1 MIPIDNGGKRKTIR
15 GPIYN
20 MKIGLNIFPTDKAIS
35 PVDLAKEAE
44 SRGFESLWFP
54 EHSHIPTSRET
65 PWGGDPSLPP
75 LPEMY
80 WRTIDQFV
88 ALSAAAASTTE
99 LKIGTGI
106 TLVAQRDPIWL
117 AKEVASLDYI
127 SNGRLLFGIGYGWCV
142 EEMRNHGVNY
152 NERRDILREK
162 ILLMKELWV
171 KEEAEFR
178 GNIHQ
183 LEKSW
188 AWPKPVQKPHP
199 PVILGGAVGK
209 KTARHIAEFC
219 DGWMPLGRYGDIEK
233 GITLIQ
239 DAAAEIGRDL
249 SNFETSMF
257 CVTPVNKDKI
267 AKLSEQGLT
276 RIILPLPAED
286 ETSVLPILDEYSALI

>member
-1 MIPIDNGGKRKTIR
+1 
-15 GPIYN
+15 

-35 PVDLAKEAE
+35 PIDLAKEAE

-88 ALSAAAASTTE
+88 ALSAVAACTTK

-127 SNGRLLFGIGYGWCV
+127 SNGRFLFGIGYGWCV
-142 EEMRNHGVNY
+142 EEMRNHGINY
-152 NERRDILREK
+152 KERRDILREK

-171 KEEAEFR
+171 KEEAEFI
-178 GNIHQ
+178 GSIHQ

-199 PVILGGAVGK
+199 PIILGGAVGK
-209 KTARHIAEFC
+209 KTAQHIAEFC
-219 DGWMPLGRYGDIEK
+219 DGWMPLGRYGDIKK
-233 GITLIQ
+233 GMNLIQ

-257 CVTPVNKDKI
+257 CVTPIKKDKL
-267 AKLSEQGLT
+267 AELLEQGLT

-286 ETSVLPILDEYSALI
+286 ETNVLPILDEYSALI

>member
-1 MIPIDNGGKRKTIR
+1 MIHIENGGKPQTIR
-15 GPIYN
+15 GPIHN

-35 PVDLAKEAE
+35 PIVLAKEAE
-44 SRGFESLWFP
+44 IRGFESLWFP

-88 ALSAAAASTTE
+88 ALSAVAASTTE

-127 SNGRLLFGIGYGWCV
+127 SNGRFLFGIGYGWCV

-171 KEEAEFR
+171 KDEAEFS
-178 GNIHQ
+178 GSIHQ

-199 PVILGGAVGK
+199 PIILGGAVGK

-219 DGWMPLGRYGDIEK
+219 DGWMPLGRYGDIK
-233 GITLIQ
+233 K
-239 DAAAEIGRDL
+239 RDKPD
-249 SNFETSMF
+249 SRCS
-257 CVTPVNKDKI
+257 
-267 AKLSEQGLT
+267 
-276 RIILPLPAED
+276 R
-286 ETSVLPILDEYSALI
+286 